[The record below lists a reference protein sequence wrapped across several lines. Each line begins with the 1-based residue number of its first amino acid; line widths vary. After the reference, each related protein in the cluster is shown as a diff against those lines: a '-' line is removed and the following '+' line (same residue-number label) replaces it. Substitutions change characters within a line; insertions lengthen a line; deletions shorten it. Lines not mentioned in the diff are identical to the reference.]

1 MEKKEARVKCS
12 GCGTHYKLKFP
23 ATDKPIR
30 FQCKKCG
37 KTLSI
42 SIKPPDQTAP
52 EQPTSSQPASHMMP
66 ELETSQLPDWQ
77 EPDGDQTT
85 AARDFVVEVG
95 RRLKAIAPKNT
106 ADPHSQQTGP
116 QSVTPEDRRWLVLSD
131 EEVKGP
137 FNNDEIAD
145 MIKARFITSET
156 SLRMGQRPWIKASQ
170 APDFKDFFPESQA
183 SAAESAQD
191 DSASAKTKRG
201 KRPKDATGSLKEQL
215 LHAIPYPFGGGN
227 WQPLAIFA
235 GIAFALSAVLA
246 FDFLIG
252 LPLSIIGWIMLYGY
266 LADLMTTSEES
277 SENPPPPLDFSRIR
291 EMIGPGVRVFSVLA
305 VYSLIPVSIALLFMI
320 AFFLNGMEMLGYVF
334 LLFTPV
340 IYGVSLLLVA
350 PGLIIL
356 RQSQKLGEALNPS
369 KIIAVA
375 LSGEPYVRLASVS
388 ITIGLVC
395 MLAVLAAVF
404 IADLLPLGFLFAA
417 LVMGLVLSYGH
428 FIWFHLLGEYSK
440 ENSAAKL
447 LAPAPA
453 SGR

>member
-42 SIKPPDQTAP
+42 RIKPPDQTAP
-52 EQPTSSQPASHMMP
+52 APPTSSQPAPPMMP
-66 ELETSQLPDWQ
+66 EFETTQLPDWQ
-77 EPDGDQTT
+77 ESDGAPTPDGLDQTK
-85 AARDFVVEVG
+85 AADSRPT
-95 RRLKAIAPKNT
+95 R
-106 ADPHSQQTGP
+106 P

-156 SLRMGQRPWIKASQ
+156 SLRMGQRPWIKAGQ
-170 APDFKDFFPESQA
+170 VPDFKDSFPESRA
-183 SAAESAQD
+183 SAAESDQE
-191 DSASAKTKRG
+191 DSAAAKSKRG
-201 KRPKDATGSLKEQL
+201 KRPKDSTGSLKEQL

-252 LPLSIIGWIMLYGY
+252 LPLSIIGWILLYGY

-277 SENPPPPLDFSRIR
+277 SENPPPQMDFSRIR
-291 EMIGPGVRVFSVLA
+291 EMIELGVRVFSVLA

-320 AFFLNGMEMLGYVF
+320 AFFLNGMEMLGYIF
-334 LLFTPV
+334 LFFTLV

-375 LSGEPYVRLASVS
+375 LSGESYVRLASVS

-447 LAPAPA
+447 PAPAPA

>member
-23 ATDKPIR
+23 VTDKPIR

-37 KTLSI
+37 KVLSLRV
-42 SIKPPDQTAP
+42 KPPAQTP
-52 EQPTSSQPASHMMP
+52 PVQPSSPQPPHQVMP
-66 ELETSQLPDWQ
+66 ELETTQLPDWQ
-77 EPDGDQTT
+77 EFDEAPAQEGPEQTK
-85 AARDFVVEVG
+85 AAQ
-95 RRLKAIAPKNT
+95 AAPT
-106 ADPHSQQTGP
+106 QS

-145 MIKARFITSET
+145 MIKTRFINSET
-156 SLRMGQRPWIKASQ
+156 SLRMGQRPWIKAGQ
-170 APDFKDFFPESQA
+170 VPDFKDLFPESQA
-183 SAAESAQD
+183 NQGESAQD
-191 DSASAKTKRG
+191 GSASAKSKRG
-201 KRPKDATGSLKEQL
+201 GLPKEATGSLKDQL
-215 LHAIPYPFGGGN
+215 LQAIPYPLGGGN

-252 LPLSIIGWIMLYGY
+252 LPLSIIGWILLYGY
-266 LADLMTTSEES
+266 LADLMKTSEQS
-277 SENPPPPLDFSRIR
+277 SENPPPPMDFSRVR
-291 EMIGPGVRVFSVLA
+291 EMIGPGVKVFAVLA
-305 VYSLIPVSIALLFMI
+305 VYSLVPVSISLLFMI

-340 IYGVSLLLVA
+340 IYGVSLLLVS

-356 RQSQKLGEALNPS
+356 RQSQDLGEALNPS
-369 KIIAVA
+369 KTITVA
-375 LSGEPYVRLASVS
+375 LSGESYMRLASVS
-388 ITIGLVC
+388 ITIGLIC

-404 IADLLPLGFLFAA
+404 VVDLLPLGPMFAA
-417 LVMGLVLSYGH
+417 LIMGLVLSYGH

-440 ENSAAKL
+440 ENSAVKRL
-447 LAPAPA
+447 VPAPA
-453 SGR
+453 SG